1 MKKVCQVLKILS
13 PEQCDFFRIFVKTLK
28 HIFQD
33 MKRFSAL
40 VLLALLVAGLDA
52 SAQFGPRR
60 DPSAPFDLATEN
72 WNARWISAPETVN
85 GEYGV
90 YYFRKDVDLAAVPA
104 DYVVHVTGDNRYKL
118 YVNGTLVSLG
128 PAKGDATHWN
138 YETVDLAPYIKAGQ
152 NVIAALV
159 YHEGPQKPDSQI
171 SVSTGFLLQGEGNAK
186 ALYTDRTWK
195 CLKESAYSPER
206 VNVSGYYVAGPGEK
220 VDMSAK
226 LEGWNTAA
234 VSTDGWADARQ
245 GAAGEPKNVM
255 SSGQGDGH
263 NLVPSMLPQM
273 ELTPQRLSSVR
284 KAEGVTVPAGFL
296 QGKAPLTVPAHTQ
309 AVVLLDQSF
318 LTNAYFNVKMDG
330 GKGAKLTI
338 GYAESLFITAEEQ
351 DQPDIPAG
359 INIDDI
365 PAEIIAQYA
374 GRPRLPRTV
383 GKGNRNEVDGKVF
396 IGREDVLLPSGEKG
410 QTFTTLNWRTYRYVQ
425 LKVETAGDPLTIEDV
440 SGTFTGYPFTL
451 DAALRT
457 GNKELQK
464 MLEIGWRTARLCAVE
479 TYMDCPYYEQLQYL
493 GDTRIQALITLYNS
507 SDDRMVKNF
516 LHLADISRNADG
528 ITKSRYPTTQP
539 QYIQPYALSYI
550 YAMHDYLMYGADT
563 GYVMDLVPGAEQ
575 IIGYFHRF
583 QQADGRIKDLPGWN
597 FSDWVYTP
605 GWDYGAPRKGADG
618 CSINMDLQL
627 LYAYQMMADME
638 DYRGNTWQAGE
649 YRKEAA
655 KLADAVK
662 KAYWNPARGL
672 FSDRAEQDLYSQ
684 HGNALAILCGIVD
697 DPKALAEKLLTD
709 QTLSPCSVYY
719 KFYLHQALVEA
730 GLGNQYLDWL
740 DIWRENIS
748 MGMTTWGETS
758 DVNGTRSDCHAWGA
772 SPNIELFRTVL
783 GIDSDAVA
791 FKKVKIEPHL
801 GSLKEIGGTMPHPAG
816 AVQVNYKV
824 TGNNLHATVDLPEG
838 VDGTFVWK
846 GQSHPL
852 HGGSNVLNLK

>member
-1 MKKVCQVLKILS
+1 MKLPSFLLS
-13 PEQCDFFRIFVKTLK
+13 I
-28 HIFQD
+28 
-33 MKRFSAL
+33 A
-40 VLLALLVAGLDA
+40 LLAVTLPLQ
-52 SAQFGPRR
+52 AQFGPQR
-60 DPSAPFDLATEN
+60 DPGAPFDLATEN
-72 WNARWISAPETVN
+72 WNARWISVPGA
-85 GEYGV
+85 GAQDYGV
-90 YYFRKDVDLAAVPA
+90 YYFRKDVDLPAVPA

-138 YETVDLAPYIKAGQ
+138 YETVDLVPYLKPGT

-159 YHEGPQKPDSQI
+159 FHEGPQKPDSQI

-186 ALYTDRTWK
+186 GLYTDRTWK
-195 CLKESAYSPER
+195 CWQDKAYSPER

-226 LEGWNTAA
+226 LEGWNTTA
-234 VSTDGWADARQ
+234 VSTENWQNARQ
-245 GAAGEPKNVM
+245 GQAGEPKNVM

-263 NLVPSMLPQM
+263 NLIPSMLPQM
-273 ELTPQRLSSVR
+273 ELTPQRLASVR

-296 QGKAPLTVPAHTQ
+296 QGKAPLTIPANTQ
-309 AVVLLDQSF
+309 AVVLLDQGF
-318 LTNAYFNVKMDG
+318 LTNAYFNVAMHG
-330 GKGAKLTI
+330 GKDAKLHI
-338 GYAESLFITAEEQ
+338 GYAESLFIPAEDQ
-351 DQPDIPAG
+351 GQPDIPAG

-396 IGREDVLLPSGEKG
+396 IGREDILTGNGEKG

-425 LKVETAGDPLTIEDV
+425 LKVETAADPLTIEDV

-451 DAALRT
+451 EAALRT
-457 GNKELQK
+457 GDKELQD

-507 SDDRMVKNF
+507 SDDRLVKNF

-528 ITKSRYPTTQP
+528 ITKSRYPTTQA

-550 YAMHDYLMYGADT
+550 YALHDYLMYGGDT
-563 GYVMDLVPGAEQ
+563 QFVMDLVPGAEQ
-575 IIGYFHRF
+575 IMDYFRRF
-583 QQADGRIKDLPGWN
+583 QQADGRLKNLPGWN

-627 LYAYQMMADME
+627 LYACQMMADLE
-638 DYRGNTWQAGE
+638 ESRGNTWQAGE
-649 YRKEAA
+649 FRKEAA
-655 KLADAVK
+655 KISEAVK

-719 KFYLHQALVEA
+719 KYYLHQALVKA

-740 DIWRENIS
+740 DIWRENIA

-801 GSLKEIGGTMPHPAG
+801 GSLKEIGGTIPHPAG
-816 AVQVNYKV
+816 AVQVHYKV
-824 TGNNLHATVDLPEG
+824 SGNSLRATVDLPEG
-838 VDGTFVWK
+838 VDGTFIWK
-846 GQSHPL
+846 GQRHPL
-852 HGGSNVLNLK
+852 HGGNNVLNLR

>member
-1 MKKVCQVLKILS
+1 
-13 PEQCDFFRIFVKTLK
+13 
-28 HIFQD
+28 

-138 YETVDLAPYIKAGQ
+138 YETVDLAPYLKAGQ

-338 GYAESLFITAEEQ
+338 GYAESLFIPAEEQ

>member
-1 MKKVCQVLKILS
+1 MKLPSFLLS
-13 PEQCDFFRIFVKTLK
+13 I
-28 HIFQD
+28 
-33 MKRFSAL
+33 A
-40 VLLALLVAGLDA
+40 LLAAAWPLQ
-52 SAQFGPRR
+52 AQFGPQR
-60 DPSAPFDLATEN
+60 DPSAPFDLASEN
-72 WNARWISAPETVN
+72 WNARWISVPGA
-85 GEYGV
+85 GAQDYGV
-90 YYFRKDVDLAAVPA
+90 YYFRKDVDLPAVPA

-138 YETVDLAPYIKAGQ
+138 YETVDLAPFLKSGT

-159 YHEGPQKPDSQI
+159 FHEGPQKPDSQI
-171 SVSTGFLLQGEGNAK
+171 SVSTGFLLQGEGNARD
-186 ALYTDRTWK
+186 LYTDRSWK
-195 CLKESAYSPER
+195 CWQDKAYSPER
-206 VNVSGYYVAGPGEK
+206 VNVSGYYVAGPGEQ
-220 VDMSAK
+220 VDMNAK
-226 LEGWNTAA
+226 VEGWNTAA
-234 VSTDGWADARQ
+234 VSTQGWADARQ
-245 GAAGEPKNVM
+245 GQAGEPKNVM

-263 NLVPSMLPQM
+263 NLIPSPLPQM
-273 ELTPQRLSSVR
+273 ELTPQRLSAVR
-284 KAEGVTVPAGFL
+284 KADGVTVPAGFL

-309 AVVLLDQSF
+309 AVILLDQGF
-318 LTNAYFNVKMDG
+318 LTNAYFNVAMHG
-330 GKGAKLTI
+330 GKDAKLHI
-338 GYAESLFITAEEQ
+338 GYAESLFIPAEDQ
-351 DQPDIPAG
+351 GQPDIPAG

-396 IGREDVLLPSGEKG
+396 IGREDILTGNGEKG

-425 LKVETAGDPLTIEDV
+425 LKVETAADPLTIEDV

-451 DAALRT
+451 EAALRT
-457 GNKELQK
+457 GDKELQD

-507 SDDRMVKNF
+507 SDDRLVKNF

-528 ITKSRYPTTQP
+528 ITKSRYPTTLA

-550 YAMHDYLMYGADT
+550 YALHDYLMYGADT
-563 GYVMDLVPGAEQ
+563 DYVLDLVPGAEQ
-575 IIGYFHRF
+575 IIHYFQRF
-583 QQADGRIKDLPGWN
+583 QQADGRLKNLPGWN

-605 GWDYGAPRKGADG
+605 GWNYGAPLKGADG

-627 LYAYQMMADME
+627 LYAYQMMADLE
-638 DYRGNTWQAGE
+638 ETRGNASQAE
-649 YRKEAA
+649 AYREEAA
-655 KLADAVK
+655 RLSEAVK

-672 FSDRAEQDLYSQ
+672 FSDRSEQDLYSQ

-719 KFYLHQALVEA
+719 KYYLHQALVKA

-740 DIWRENIS
+740 DIWRENIA

-791 FKKVKIEPHL
+791 FRKVRIEPHL
-801 GSLKEIGGTMPHPAG
+801 GALKEIGGSMPHPAG
-816 AVQVNYKV
+816 CVRVDYKL
-824 TGNNLHATVDLPEG
+824 TGGNLKATIDLPEG

-846 GQSHPL
+846 GESHPL
-852 HGGSNVLNLK
+852 HGGSNVLNLR